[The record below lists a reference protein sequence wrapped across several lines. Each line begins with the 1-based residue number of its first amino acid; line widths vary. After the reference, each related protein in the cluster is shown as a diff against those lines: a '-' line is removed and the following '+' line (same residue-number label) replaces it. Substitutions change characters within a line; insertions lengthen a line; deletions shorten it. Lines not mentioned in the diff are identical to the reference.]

1 MSGWTNEQ
9 AHQGNAIQVSSHVW
23 AIPLTFSLPT
33 AGGSAVPRLVHA
45 YIVRGS
51 QQSAVVDCGTAA
63 CMSDVVAGIEAAS
76 LAVGHISLLVATHE
90 HADHMGAAQL
100 LMRHY
105 GWRVAAH
112 TLARRWLEDAA
123 LQHSE
128 RPLLNFDTLMAGSIT
143 VGQPL
148 NEGDE
153 IDVGGCRM
161 RVLYTPGHSVGSQ
174 SLVVEPDG
182 VIITGD
188 VLISAVAAP
197 FYDNPSAVRASVNTL
212 RRESAGGA
220 RRLLSSH
227 APTPS
232 LVPEQALDDTLAL
245 LERMDVAVRQAR
257 LEVGDDAEDALVRRA
272 LDLGGW
278 PQQAV
283 MPLTR
288 ITVRSHLV

>member
-1 MSGWTNEQ
+1 MTHSTDERVHRAGV
-9 AHQGNAIQVSSHVW
+9 IQVSNHVW
-23 AIPLTFSLPT
+23 AIPLTFSLTTP
-33 AGGSAVPRLVHA
+33 AGATVPRLVHA
-45 YIVRGS
+45 YIVRGA
-51 QQSAVVDCGTAA
+51 QRSALVDCGTAA
-63 CMSDVVAGIEAAS
+63 CMPDVIAGIEAAD

-90 HADHMGAAQL
+90 HADHMGAAQIL
-100 LMRHY
+100 VRHY

-143 VGQPL
+143 VDQPL
-148 NEGDE
+148 DAGDQ
-153 IDVGGCRM
+153 IDLDGCRM

-174 SLVVEPDG
+174 SLLVEPDG

-188 VLISAVAAP
+188 VLISTVAAP
-197 FYDNPSAVRASVNTL
+197 FYDNPSAVRASVNAL
-212 RRESAGGA
+212 RRELADGG
-220 RRLLSSH
+220 RLVLSSH

-232 LVPEQALDDTLAL
+232 LVTEQALDDTLAL
-245 LERMDVAVRQAR
+245 VERMEVAVQQAR
-257 LEVGDDAEDALVRRA
+257 SELGDDAGDTLVRRA

-278 PQQAV
+278 SQQAV

-288 ITVRSHLV
+288 ITVRSHLA